1 MFKRNKLSLL
11 IILSLAFILL
21 SGCGIFGP
29 EETSKEIDPPPALDV
44 KDNTGT
50 LDVTTKENEE
60 ATTADQKEQVKFT
73 IYFFDEKG
81 DVVPYTMD
89 IPKVEGIGQEVLKYM
104 TIGGPAEGKIP
115 QGFKPVLPKG
125 TKATMNVKADQK
137 LAIVDF
143 SKEFLSYEAK
153 SAADEKKILDAIT
166 WTLTEFPTIDQVEI
180 RVNGYPLESMPTWKT
195 PIVGPLSRADG
206 INLELGNNIK
216 IGQTTPVTL
225 YFYRS
230 TGNKE
235 YLVPVTR
242 MVQKTNDL
250 AKATLE
256 QLVIGPKVGSG
267 LTSPILPSTKILDV
281 KLDRQVVIANFD
293 EQILGP
299 NHELTNR
306 ELDIL
311 VWSLTEN
318 TGAKSI
324 QIKVNGKTEGLKG
337 NLAKPITR
345 PEKINASIL

>member
-11 IILSLAFILL
+11 IILSLVFTLL
-21 SGCGIFGP
+21 SGCGIYGP
-29 EETSKEIDPPPALDV
+29 EETSKDIDPPPALDA
-44 KDNTGT
+44 KDSTGT
-50 LDVTTKENEE
+50 VDVTTEENGD
-60 ATTADQKEQVKFT
+60 ATTADQKQQVKFT
-73 IYFFDEKG
+73 IYFFDEKR

-104 TIGGPAEGKIP
+104 TVGGPAEGKIP
-115 QGFKPVLPKG
+115 QGFKAVLPKG
-125 TKATMNVKADQK
+125 TKSSMTVKADQK

-166 WTLTEFPTIDQVEI
+166 WTLTEFPTIDKVEI

-206 INLELGNNIK
+206 INMELGNNIK
-216 IGQTTPVTL
+216 IGQTTTVTL

-230 TGNKE
+230 MGDKQ

-242 MVQKTNDL
+242 MVPETNDL

-256 QLVIGPKVGSG
+256 QLVIGPKAGTG

-281 KLDRQVVIANFD
+281 KVERQMVIANFD
-293 EQILGP
+293 NQILGP
-299 NHELTNR
+299 NKEVSKE

-318 TGAKSI
+318 TGAKSV
-324 QIKVNGKTEGLKG
+324 QIKVNGKTDTLTD
-337 NLAKPITR
+337 NLAKPIMR
-345 PEKINASIL
+345 PEKINTSIL